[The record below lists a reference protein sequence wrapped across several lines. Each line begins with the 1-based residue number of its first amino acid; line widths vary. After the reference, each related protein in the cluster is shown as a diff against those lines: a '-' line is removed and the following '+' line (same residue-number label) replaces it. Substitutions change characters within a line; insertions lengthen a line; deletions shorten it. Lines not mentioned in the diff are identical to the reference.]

1 MTSKS
6 SVLHQ
11 TFKSTTSTRAP
22 SSSYA
27 SGSSSAS
34 SSSASPSF
42 FPLASSQSSRV
53 VHPPTSYWYTS
64 RPSLSATL
72 ASLERTLNQSRT
84 HLFKCGLL
92 RSIAT
97 PLSSS
102 EFASSLP
109 HPRERRWKDAK
120 EMGVYLRNGTDLRTS
135 EYRRLTGVLAHLEGL
150 LPYAKLADEL
160 PPPSTTSP
168 QGINRSVLPPS
179 LVVNPVAANQALAS
193 RSQQKDA
200 SSDSAEDPSEHQDVD
215 HYRGSATTLS
225 EQLDVLLSR
234 FIAPAV
240 VSATG
245 TTLERVSGA
254 ARRLGRMDHHG
265 RVNAVGR
272 RKESTARVWIIPASS
287 ASTEASDQAPTPGR
301 ILVNSTS
308 LPEYFSVA
316 SHRSTV
322 VRPLTLTS
330 SLGVFNVFAIAEG
343 GGIAAQAEAVAMA
356 MARALAEWERCKIEQ
371 GELQEGEVTW
381 REILKKANLI
391 DRDPRMV
398 ERKKTGQ
405 AKARKKF
412 AWVKR

>member
-11 TFKSTTSTRAP
+11 TLKSTASTRAP
-22 SSSYA
+22 SSYA
-27 SGSSSAS
+27 SGSSSS
-34 SSSASPSF
+34 SSSPSF
-42 FPLASSQSSRV
+42 FPLASSHSARV
-53 VHPPTSYWYTS
+53 VHPPTAYWYTS
-64 RPSLSATL
+64 RPSLNATL

-102 EFASSLP
+102 EFASSLL

-150 LPYAKLADEL
+150 LPYAKLGDEL

-179 LVVNPVAANQALAS
+179 LVVDPVAANQALAS

-200 SSDSAEDPSEHQDVD
+200 PAESAESAEPESEHEDVD
-215 HYRGSATTLS
+215 SYRGSATTLS

-234 FIAPAV
+234 FVAPAV
-240 VSATG
+240 LSATG
-245 TTLERVSGA
+245 ATLERVSGA

-287 ASTEASDQAPTPGR
+287 AATESTEQDPTPGR
-301 ILVNSTS
+301 ILVNATS

-316 SHRSTV
+316 SHRSAV